1 MGLVLRTE
9 LPSLR
14 SIAFGDYA
22 FNDAPSAVL
31 KRIHESLE

>member
-1 MGLVLRTE
+1 MRLELRTD

-14 SIAFGDYA
+14 SFAFGDYA

-31 KRIHESLE
+31 KRIHELLE

>member
-1 MGLVLRTE
+1 MGLGLRTE

-31 KRIHESLE
+31 KRIHELLE